1 MKVKHIQDR
10 KASQKNRYVMIDINP
25 REEIDVLSSHGRQWE
40 GGRSFYLDVCK
51 HIEMISD
58 VSGLIFYISGRTP
71 VSLPR
76 YGQDV
81 VLVLLGDELYAHRAY
96 HHRLLAIFRCVPP
109 RPIYL
114 DGIPTSAK
122 HLSYLAQYSY
132 KYFQYVMGL
141 VSILRNREWPHI
153 HESTTST
160 MMIPYGCFADFE
172 PDVIPMCDRDLDY
185 AFLGSVTY
193 NANEKKWFH
202 AAMES
207 PKELARRVMCEG
219 IQEVSR
225 GDRWH
230 GFLHATNDMKESI
243 SNPLNYA
250 DILARSKISLVPRG
264 TCYDTYR
271 FFESLKAGCVVICE
285 PLPDLWFY
293 EGHPGI
299 TITDWRDLPQLLDRL
314 LSDPELLERKSQQ
327 GVKFYNE
334 RCAENVVADRM
345 VKFLNLRLANKI
357 RRESLD
363 STPS

>member
-1 MKVKHIQDR
+1 
-10 KASQKNRYVMIDINP
+10 
-25 REEIDVLSSHGRQWE
+25 
-40 GGRSFYLDVCK
+40 
-51 HIEMISD
+51 
-58 VSGLIFYISGRTP
+58 
-71 VSLPR
+71 
-76 YGQDV
+76 
-81 VLVLLGDELYAHRAY
+81 
-96 HHRLLAIFRCVPP
+96 
-109 RPIYL
+109 
-114 DGIPTSAK
+114 
-122 HLSYLAQYSY
+122 
-132 KYFQYVMGL
+132 
-141 VSILRNREWPHI
+141 
-153 HESTTST
+153 
-160 MMIPYGCFADFE
+160 
-172 PDVIPMCDRDLDY
+172 MCDRDLDY

-202 AAMES
+202 AVMKS

-219 IQEVSR
+219 IREVSR

-230 GFLHATNDMKESI
+230 GFLHATSDMKESI